1 MMQVNN
7 RRVIEV
13 YQVHRPERK
22 QVHHPAASL
31 PQPGVNHDR
40 LEYSKTRSPKDCSA
54 VRSYHASRLAFARSC
69 SCFKAGFCTYHRC
82 IVFSQDSRTMKT
94 EMQDDSTQ
102 PPNCFEESCTPTVRE
117 VDTVNATAAASTAP
131 TLPFD
136 HPLASP
142 PRTPR
147 SRSPRPTAGKAGT
160 RATPMDLLPDT
171 QLWPD
176 GGTIVID
183 LDEPMLHP
191 PEKKPRH
198 AHKPPLGTAS
208 DPLPDFR
215 RLESCSCA

>member
-1 MMQVNN
+1 
-7 RRVIEV
+7 
-13 YQVHRPERK
+13 
-22 QVHHPAASL
+22 
-31 PQPGVNHDR
+31 
-40 LEYSKTRSPKDCSA
+40 
-54 VRSYHASRLAFARSC
+54 
-69 SCFKAGFCTYHRC
+69 
-82 IVFSQDSRTMKT
+82 MKT

-191 PEKKPRH
+191 PEKNQDMLTSRLLALQVILYRTSEGLNLARALEIESK
-198 AHKPPLGTAS
+198 AH
-208 DPLPDFR
+208 R
-215 RLESCSCA
+215 

>member
-1 MMQVNN
+1 MKEAASNLFEQAINCGAVKDKGHDKYKLMMQVNN

-31 PQPGVNHDR
+31 PQPGVNH
-40 LEYSKTRSPKDCSA
+40 E
-54 VRSYHASRLAFARSC
+54 
-69 SCFKAGFCTYHRC
+69 
-82 IVFSQDSRTMKT
+82 TMKT

-102 PPNCFEESCTPTVRE
+102 PPNCFEESCWTCTPTVLE

-131 TLPFD
+131 TLPAD

-142 PRTPR
+142 PR

-183 LDEPMLHP
+183 FDEPMLHP
-191 PEKKPRH
+191 P
-198 AHKPPLGTAS
+198 T
-208 DPLPDFR
+208 
-215 RLESCSCA
+215 